1 MNGCNNKTQN
11 IPKTRSIT
19 RYRVR
24 GLVYNGSVPQKDV
37 VILNVCTPNSRV
49 QTTWVRD
56 WIQWSWFSSF
66 LQGEGLMTQ
75 FLILG
80 LIFLSQWWGQ
90 RWAEASWTPWP
101 HSVLSVVSTGVL
113 PVSLRRQALGL
124 CDRSPYMELPQG
136 RPPLLATE
144 HFLES
149 AALTWN
155 ASQRMGV

>member
-11 IPKTRSIT
+11 IPKTRVLPDTESEVLFIMDQFLKRSWICVHLIAEFKLREWGT
-19 RYRVR
+19 
-24 GLVYNGSVPQKDV
+24 GSSGAGFPAFCKGKAWW
-37 VILNVCTPNSRV
+37 R
-49 QTTWVRD
+49 
-56 WIQWSWFSSF
+56 
-66 LQGEGLMTQ
+66 Q
-75 FLILG
+75 FLILD

-101 HSVLSVVSTGVL
+101 HSVLSVVSSGVL
-113 PVSLRRQALGL
+113 PVPLRRQALGL

-136 RPPLLATE
+136 SPPLLATD

-155 ASQRMGV
+155 ASQLMGV